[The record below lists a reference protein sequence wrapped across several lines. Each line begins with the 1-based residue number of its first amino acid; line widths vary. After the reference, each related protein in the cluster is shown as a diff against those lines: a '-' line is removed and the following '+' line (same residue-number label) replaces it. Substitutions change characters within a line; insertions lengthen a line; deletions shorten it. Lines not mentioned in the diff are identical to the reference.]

1 MAAHLVSEAG
11 GVARE
16 APAPRP
22 VAVELR
28 SITARYKGV
37 AALNAVDLA
46 IGEGEFFSLLGP
58 SGCGKTTTL
67 NIIGGFVQPDE
78 GDVLIGG
85 RSVRHMPAYKRPVNT
100 VFQSMRCFPHDGGWK
115 RRFRT
120 TAGEVPGA
128 VARGEVG
135 LAPSHCPDEAPAAS
149 SLAAS
154 SSERVALLR

>member
-1 MAAHLVSEAG
+1 MAPHLVSEAG
-11 GVARE
+11 GVVRE

-22 VAVELR
+22 VAVKLR

-100 VFQSMRCFPHDGGWK
+100 VFQSYALFPHMTVAENVGFGP
-115 RRFRT
+115 RMA
-120 TAGEVPGA
+120 AG
-128 VARGEVG
+128 R
-135 LAPSHCPDEAPAAS
+135 AS

-154 SSERVALLR
+154 SSESRWPVRSSISPRCCYSTSRWAPST